1 MVLDATSLQVA
12 GRTKSLFSTMKKLL
26 RLDSMETGG
35 RARQEVHDILASRC
49 MVTPHPDLPATQAEH
64 LATQVSL
71 FLTLHPHST
80 AAHAKDSA
88 PQVSLFSIPERN
100 LTAAQV
106 SPFFIPEPSV
116 AAAQT
121 KDLVA

>member
-1 MVLDATSLQVA
+1 
-12 GRTKSLFSTMKKLL
+12 
-26 RLDSMETGG
+26 METGG

-71 FLTLHPHST
+71 FLTPHPHST

-88 PQVSLFSIPERN
+88 PQVS
-100 LTAAQV
+100 QV
-106 SPFFIPEPSV
+106 SLKNRSLSV
-116 AAAQT
+116 I
-121 KDLVA
+121 